1 MTQDPELRLKEL
13 EAKVQKLTDLEEIRN
28 LRHHYHEYMNEIKF
42 AEIPNL
48 FVEEGEIDFGHLG
61 HVKGQSN
68 LQSYFTQEVPVIVPF
83 VKQFIH
89 NHVINLQGYTARGF
103 SYLEAKLIHKGES
116 YLLAAR
122 YDDEYVKEKGQWK
135 FKKMELTPYF
145 MVPLREGWL
154 QQAKA

>member
-13 EAKVQKLTDLEEIRN
+13 EAKVQKLMDLEEIRN
-28 LRHHYHEYMNEIKF
+28 LRHHYHECMNEAEF

-68 LQSYFTQEVPVIVPF
+68 LQNYFTQEVPVIVPF

-89 NHVINLQGYTARGF
+89 NHVINLKGYTAKGF
-103 SYLEAKLIHKGES
+103 SYLEAKLIYKGES

-135 FKKMELTPYF
+135 FKKMELIPYF
-145 MVPLREGWL
+145 MVPLRDGWL
-154 QQAKA
+154 QQTKA